1 MSIQPSVAASGWH
14 VWAPERLRSP
24 VAQCVS
30 LPPLHLGLF
39 LPSLL
44 LVMTSSSVFFLIVSF
59 CLHVGGGVAHVPS
72 VHFLLVVLW
81 THGHFYRVL
90 ESLYKIS
97 FYDSIND
104 NDKGSEAPC

>member
-1 MSIQPSVAASGWH
+1 M
-14 VWAPERLRSP
+14 
-24 VAQCVS
+24 
-30 LPPLHLGLF
+30 
-39 LPSLL
+39 
-44 LVMTSSSVFFLIVSF
+44 
-59 CLHVGGGVAHVPS
+59 AHVPS

-97 FYDSIND
+97 FYDSINN